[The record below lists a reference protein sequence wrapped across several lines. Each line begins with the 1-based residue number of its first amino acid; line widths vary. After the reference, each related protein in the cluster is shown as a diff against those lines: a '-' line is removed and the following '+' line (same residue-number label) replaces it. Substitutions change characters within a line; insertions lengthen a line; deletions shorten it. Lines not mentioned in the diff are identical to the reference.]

1 MLKKK
6 KVLIIGNSSDLLK
19 TFYYLFRNNQVRN
32 LSFRKAWGKELKE
45 NYDIIVVSGFHY
57 NICYMNK
64 SKLHKYIVK
73 YEKFIL
79 KLKPNCKKLFLITTD
94 LTLKISISR
103 VVFFY
108 SKLQNIILNHKK
120 INIISFDTVIGHEK
134 TIIQKM
140 KVMIFNLLGIKTFHF
155 KNMYK
160 KFKIQKKNKTSIIKF
175 ILINVPRSRF
185 LDRILRLLIDLFL
198 FKWFSFYTR

>member
-1 MLKKK
+1 
-6 KVLIIGNSSDLLK
+6 
-19 TFYYLFRNNQVRN
+19 
-32 LSFRKAWGKELKE
+32 
-45 NYDIIVVSGFHY
+45 
-57 NICYMNK
+57 
-64 SKLHKYIVK
+64 
-73 YEKFIL
+73 
-79 KLKPNCKKLFLITTD
+79 
-94 LTLKISISR
+94 
-103 VVFFY
+103 
-108 SKLQNIILNHKK
+108 
-120 INIISFDTVIGHEK
+120 
-134 TIIQKM
+134 M